1 MALGDLSPDQAR
13 FAATVAKGTGLDPTV
28 VAAWI
33 GAESGWGVTKAGS
46 NYLNIGPGRTYAST
60 DQAAA
65 ATAELIG
72 SSQNYTGIRSA
83 VPAGPAAQ
91 VKAIEASPWD
101 ANHYGGGGL
110 GQIWGQLYSA
120 GGPNLSPDQS
130 ITLVGDKKNPLQ
142 QILEGAVPGAG
153 VLGDIFGALNL
164 KNPAEAAAGAVLG
177 GAVPIGLQL
186 LFIGAGLGL
195 IVMGLS
201 RLTGTGL
208 QRNYEHGKTIVG
220 IVSKAA
226 DLAAV

>member
-1 MALGDLSPDQAR
+1 MAVGSLSPDQAR
-13 FAATVAKGTGLDPTV
+13 FAAGVAKTTGLDPTV

-33 GAESGWGVTKAGS
+33 GAESGWGVTKPGS

-101 ANHYGGGGL
+101 AGHYGGGGL
-110 GQIWGQLYSA
+110 ETVWSQLYGA
-120 GGPNLSPDQS
+120 GGPQLLDAQGTSDPTAVLADQK
-130 ITLVGDKKNPLQ
+130 LNPLLLGPGLLGK
-142 QILEGAVPGAG
+142 ILGQLGGKASEKVAG
-153 VLGDIFGALNL
+153 VVLS
-164 KNPAEAAAGAVLG
+164 AVAPL
-177 GAVPIGLQL
+177 GLQL

-195 IVMGLS
+195 VVMGLS
-201 RLTGTGL
+201 RLTGTGI
-208 QRNYEHGKTIVG
+208 QRNYEQGKTIVG

-226 DLAAV
+226 DIAAV